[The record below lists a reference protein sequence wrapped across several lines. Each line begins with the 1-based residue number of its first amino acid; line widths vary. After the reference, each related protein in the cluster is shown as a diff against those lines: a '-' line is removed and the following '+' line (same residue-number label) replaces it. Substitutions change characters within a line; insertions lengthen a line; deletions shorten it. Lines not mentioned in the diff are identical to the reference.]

1 MSDLPLGF
9 VRVVNMYVKFT
20 WFMFKIKHYKITLLC
35 CNPQTIMRG
44 GHSPNYKAAFYP
56 MITQHLEI
64 NSDII

>member
-35 CNPQTIMRG
+35 CNPQTIMGRG
-44 GHSPNYKAAFYP
+44 GILLHNHATYIK
-56 MITQHLEI
+56 IKKQHDEF
-64 NSDII
+64 